1 MIRQNSVS
9 QYGERLLLFAVVLLL
24 VSFLLGIILP
34 VLALGGCL
42 AAGFAFVIYKAGSR
56 TETKLTGAV
65 RSALAMI
72 LMLVPITLVAWVVSI
87 AASGPASGDVDFFQ
101 ALSNFGARD
110 TLLRNLGLF
119 GLAAVGMASLGGAIG
134 THLHLRK
141 LMNEYIDVEKL
152 DEPGWVRVSIF
163 AFAAAGLLVVML
175 QARIYPDSA
184 WSTFVTRFMGLFV
197 EAAPF
202 LLLGALIS
210 GVIGAFVL
218 PSDIAR
224 FSPKNPLAG
233 AFAGSMLGFVFPVC
247 ECGVVPVVRRLFAKG
262 LPLSTG
268 VAFLLGA
275 PVLNVIV
282 LLSTSTAFGWGTVL
296 LARFALTAVVAIVV
310 GLLFALP
317 GARKRSLREESV
329 VLAPSGG
336 QTNVSAEPRISFT
349 PGIHKSFVLATSDIY
364 SMGRLLV
371 LGALVAAA
379 MQTLADREALIALG
393 SGPVTSVWVMQALA
407 FLLSVCSTVD
417 AFLALALAG
426 TFTTGS
432 IIAFLTFGPMVDIKS
447 TAMFL
452 AVFRARAVAYM
463 ILIPLLMTMLFSVWF
478 NLNVGG

>member
-1 MIRQNSVS
+1 MEGQQGQTARS
-9 QYGERLLLFAVVLLL
+9 GELALNFLKRWGWPIIYVLAGTMLLL
-24 VSFLLGIILP
+24 VAI
-34 VLALGGCL
+34 VAR
-42 AAGFAFVIYKAGSR
+42 FA
-56 TETKLTGAV
+56 
-65 RSALAMI
+65 
-72 LMLVPITLVAWVVSI
+72 
-87 AASGPASGDVDFFQ
+87 D
-101 ALSNFGARD
+101 
-110 TLLRNLGLF
+110 
-119 GLAAVGMASLGGAIG
+119 
-134 THLHLRK
+134 
-141 LMNEYIDVEKL
+141 
-152 DEPGWVRVSIF
+152 
-163 AFAAAGLLVVML
+163 
-175 QARIYPDSA
+175 DSA

-202 LLLGALIS
+202 LLLGALVS

-224 FSPKNPLAG
+224 VSPKNPLAG

-275 PVLNVIV
+275 PVINVIV

-296 LARFALTAVVAIVV
+296 IARFVLTAVVATIV
-310 GLLFALP
+310 GLLFAMP
-317 GARKRSLREESV
+317 GARARSLREGPIG
-329 VLAPSGG
+329 APSGAQEAG
-336 QTNVSAEPRISFT
+336 AQEAVT
-349 PGIHKSFVLATSDIY
+349 PTRMRFWPGMQKSFSIATGDIY

-371 LGALVAAA
+371 LGAMVAAA

-447 TAMFL
+447 VAMFL
-452 AVFRARAVAYM
+452 AVFKARAVAYM
-463 ILIPLLMTMLFSVWF
+463 VLIPLLLTMLFSVWF

>member
-1 MIRQNSVS
+1 MRSSTATTPAGPVPGQSGQTGQPGRFSEQALKSLKRWGWPAAYIIA
-9 QYGERLLLFAVVLLL
+9 GTLLLL
-24 VSFLLGIILP
+24 VAI
-34 VLALGGCL
+34 
-42 AAGFAFVIYKAGSR
+42 
-56 TETKLTGAV
+56 
-65 RSALAMI
+65 
-72 LMLVPITLVAWVVSI
+72 VARFS
-87 AASGPASGDVDFFQ
+87 D
-101 ALSNFGARD
+101 
-110 TLLRNLGLF
+110 
-119 GLAAVGMASLGGAIG
+119 
-134 THLHLRK
+134 
-141 LMNEYIDVEKL
+141 
-152 DEPGWVRVSIF
+152 
-163 AFAAAGLLVVML
+163 
-175 QARIYPDSA
+175 DSA

-202 LLLGALIS
+202 LLLGALVS

-224 FSPKNPLAG
+224 VSPKNPLAG

-247 ECGVVPVVRRLFAKG
+247 ECGVVPVVRRLFGKG

-296 LARFALTAVVAIVV
+296 VARFALTAVIAIIV
-310 GLLFALP
+310 GLIFALP
-317 GARKRSLREESV
+317 GARARSLREGPIG
-329 VLAPSGG
+329 APSGA
-336 QTNVSAEPRISFT
+336 QEDVAVQSAGRRIRFW
-349 PGIHKSFVLATSDIY
+349 PGMQKSFSMATGDIY
-364 SMGRLLV
+364 TMGRLLV

-452 AVFRARAVAYM
+452 AVFKVRAVAY
-463 ILIPLLMTMLFSVWF
+463 IVLIPLVLTMLFSVWF